1 MENKKKSMET
11 NKSPENIK
19 RRPYVLIKTV
29 NTHDNKP
36 SY

>member
-1 MENKKKSMET
+1 MENKKKEHG